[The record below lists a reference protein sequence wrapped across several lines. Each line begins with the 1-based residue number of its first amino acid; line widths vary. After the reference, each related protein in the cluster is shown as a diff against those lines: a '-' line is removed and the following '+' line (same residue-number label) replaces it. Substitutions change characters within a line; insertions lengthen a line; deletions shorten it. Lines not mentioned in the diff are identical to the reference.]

1 MIDDGSAAQ
10 TLASG
15 WGLVELVGVQID
27 PPHDLPSR
35 AGLVFSVRPGDSI
48 KNVRPDGCIIAYATV
63 RHIWK
68 RVPLP
73 RDGSIC
79 LPWELPK

>member
-10 TLASG
+10 ALASG
-15 WGLVELVGVQID
+15 WRLVEIIGVQTD
-27 PPHDLPSR
+27 LPHDLPTR

-48 KNVRPDGCIIAYATV
+48 RNLHLDGCIIAYSTV

-68 RVPLP
+68 RAPIGADV
-73 RDGSIC
+73 C
-79 LPWELPK
+79 LPWELSR